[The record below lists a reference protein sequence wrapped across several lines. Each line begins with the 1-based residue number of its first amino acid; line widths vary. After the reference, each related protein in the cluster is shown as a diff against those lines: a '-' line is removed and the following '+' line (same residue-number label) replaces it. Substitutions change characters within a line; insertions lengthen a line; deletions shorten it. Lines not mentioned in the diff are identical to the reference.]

1 MSRRR
6 SICFLC
12 AGVLLVLLAVVVFI
26 LTDDKENTQPPVQA
40 QYTPEIQSG
49 EGMKDTQ
56 TMQEVEP
63 YRYYLAVEENRL
75 NIYDYA
81 TKAFLFHSGIQV
93 SDLPCEVQE
102 QLENGIYFAD
112 EEALY
117 EFLENYSS

>member
-12 AGVLLVLLAVVVFI
+12 AGVLIVLLAVVVFI
-26 LTDDKENTQPPVQA
+26 MTDDKGKTQPQVQA
-40 QYTPEIQSG
+40 KHTPEIQSG
-49 EGMKDTQ
+49 ESGKDTQ
-56 TMQEVEP
+56 VMQEVEP
-63 YRYYLAVEENRL
+63 YRYYLVAEENRL
-75 NIYDYA
+75 NVHDYA
-81 TKAFLFHSGIQV
+81 TKIFLFNSGIQV
-93 SDLPCEVQE
+93 SDLPQDLQE